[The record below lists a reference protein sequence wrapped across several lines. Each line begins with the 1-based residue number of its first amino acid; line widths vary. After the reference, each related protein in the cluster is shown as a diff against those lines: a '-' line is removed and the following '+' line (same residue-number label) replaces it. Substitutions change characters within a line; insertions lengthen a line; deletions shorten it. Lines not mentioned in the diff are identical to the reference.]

1 MQHCT
6 CIVQIRVWRQY
17 CKLWRSKITCEG
29 NYTYCK
35 LWNHFTSKRVFI
47 PILMHVCQC
56 LQISS
61 LCILSISC
69 HARLIYY
76 KDNVSPREETDMSC
90 EENERRIL
98 TWPCPSLWLLLLGCT
113 TGCHLRACG
122 GTQSKWRKKSHDREK
137 GMNRGR
143 EKWETERLVGG
154 KGRDRVKKNG
164 IKKNKVVVV
173 AIKNFYAQWVQSSL
187 WGVPNELRAASNE
200 IPIEN
205 RGVIQTDS

>member
-1 MQHCT
+1 M
-6 CIVQIRVWRQY
+6 RELY
-17 CKLWRSKITCEG
+17 S
-29 NYTYCK
+29 K
-35 LWNHFTSKRVFI
+35 LWNHSTSNQVFI

-56 LQISS
+56 LQMSS
-61 LCILSISC
+61 LCILSASC
-69 HARLIYY
+69 YARLIYY
-76 KDNVSPREETDMSC
+76 KDNASPRGETDMSC
-90 EENERRIL
+90 EEKEWRIL
-98 TWPCPSLWLLLLGCT
+98 TWPCPRLWLLLLGCT

-122 GTQSKWRKKSHDREK
+122 GTQSEWRKKSHDREK

-143 EKWETERLVGG
+143 EKWRTERLVGG